1 MNTNVPRKS
10 RLVGSGEIAVS
21 FEFFPPKTEKMEE
34 ALWAAVRRLEP
45 LNPEFVS
52 VT

>member
-1 MNTNVPRKS
+1 MTVSLPRKS
-10 RLVGSGEIAVS
+10 RLIGSGEIAVS

-34 ALWAAVRRLEP
+34 NLWAAIRRLEP
-45 LNPEFVS
+45 LGPEFVS